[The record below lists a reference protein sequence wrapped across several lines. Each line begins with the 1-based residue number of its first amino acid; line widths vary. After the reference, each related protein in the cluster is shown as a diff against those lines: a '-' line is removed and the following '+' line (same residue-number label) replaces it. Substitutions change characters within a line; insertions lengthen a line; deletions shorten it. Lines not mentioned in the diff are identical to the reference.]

1 LQYDKIKIGGKMRM
15 FFEVQKNW
23 EVTNPIYN
31 ALMGPETRVFPVVE
45 FAINCKIFLVDI
57 TVEDQEGA
65 ILTRQFIFGS
75 VSDALELM
83 GRREIKHSAISLLS
97 RRCDNDGRYDISDL
111 IEISE
116 GKDTCGQTSY
126 ILSCENGKK
135 YVDSPLANCENE
147 LTECKTIYSKSGKM
161 S

>member
-1 LQYDKIKIGGKMRM
+1 MY
-15 FFEVQKNW
+15 FEVQKNW
-23 EVTNPIYN
+23 EMTNPIYT

-45 FAINCKIFLVDI
+45 LAINCKIFLVDI

-83 GRREIKHSAISLLS
+83 ERPGIKHSAISLLS
-97 RRCDNDGRYDISDL
+97 RRCDNDGHYNISDL
-111 IEISE
+111 IEIIE

-126 ILSCENGKK
+126 ILFCENGKK
-135 YVDSPLANCENE
+135 YIDSPLANCENE
-147 LTECKTIYSKSGKM
+147 LTECKTIYSKYGKM